1 MSELID
7 KIIDYFKWPV
17 AIYMFIS
24 LPSLI
29 GSLEFFNFTSLKF
42 IALFAGLVCFIFVKI
57 SMDPSMRVNMQVL
70 AHELSHS
77 IFALL
82 TFHKVKHLHINA
94 DDTGGEMGFTGRGNF
109 LIIIAPYFFPFFA
122 LIYMVVMSFLPDHY
136 MYNGLLGFFLGYH
149 LDTVL
154 SQIHPKQ
161 TDLPKVGYL
170 FCILFLPGINIF
182 IIGSILA
189 FNSRGFGGI
198 LDYISLVHHLNIE
211 NINKL
216 LEYIKMISSF

>member
-1 MSELID
+1 MSQLLDKFID
-7 KIIDYFKWPV
+7 CFKWPV
-17 AIYMFIS
+17 AIYMFLS
-24 LPSLI
+24 LPALI
-29 GSLEFFNFTSLKF
+29 QSADYFNFINLKF
-42 IALFAGLVCFIFVKI
+42 IVLFIGLVCFIFVKI
-57 SMDPSMRVNMQVL
+57 SMDPSMRLNIQVL

-82 TFHKVKHLHINA
+82 TFHKIKHLHINA

-122 LIYMVVMSFLPDHY
+122 LIYMIVMSFLPEHY

-170 FCILFLPGINIF
+170 FCILFLPGINLF
-182 IIGSILA
+182 VIGLILA
-189 FNSRGFGGI
+189 FNSRGWGAFI
-198 LDYISLVHHLNIE
+198 DYFSLVNHLNIE
-211 NINKL
+211 NFNKF
-216 LEYIKMISSF
+216 LEYIKMINPS

>member
-1 MSELID
+1 
-7 KIIDYFKWPV
+7 
-17 AIYMFIS
+17 
-24 LPSLI
+24 
-29 GSLEFFNFTSLKF
+29 
-42 IALFAGLVCFIFVKI
+42 
-57 SMDPSMRVNMQVL
+57 MRVNMQVL

-109 LIIIAPYFFPFFA
+109 LIVIAPYFFPFFA

-170 FCILFLPGINIF
+170 FCFLFLPGINLF
-182 IIGSILA
+182 VIGSILA
-189 FNSRGFGGI
+189 FNSRGWGGMA
-198 LDYISLVHHLNIE
+198 DYILLINRLNFEFIHQA
-211 NINKL
+211 
-216 LEYIKMISSF
+216 LEYIKTINPF